1 MASVLFEWD
10 FNEFNNLVKGSDKDD
25 GVQLSLKY
33 AKKEWKILE
42 SGCGSGRVV
51 KYFQDKGYNIE
62 GVELHKETVEKVN
75 ALYPELK
82 VWREDATK
90 VSRPDDSYDMVLSY
104 GVIEHF
110 IEGPTAILKEMLRLM
125 KPGGIAI
132 ITVPSV
138 NHVRA
143 KKYKKGPGDLYYKW
157 PSAEK
162 FFEYRLL
169 PEEFES
175 TITGAGYKIVE
186 SLPISHMDG
195 MYHEKLAEIKYANT
209 QFYPSDECIR
219 LNEEYKKI
227 PFYHN
232 HMHAIVATK

>member
-10 FNEFNNLVKGSDKDD
+10 FNEFDNLVKGSDLDD

-33 AKKEWKILE
+33 AKKGWKILE
-42 SGCGSGRVV
+42 SGCGSGRAV
-51 KYFQDKGYNIE
+51 KYFQDKGFDIE
-62 GVELHKETVEKVN
+62 GVELHAETVTKVN
-75 ALYPELK
+75 ALYPELRI
-82 VWREDATK
+82 WREDATR
-90 VSRPDDSYDMVLSY
+90 VSRPDETYDMILSY

-110 IEGPTAILKEMLRLM
+110 IEGPAAILKEMHRLL
-125 KPGGIAI
+125 KKGGIAI

-138 NHVRA
+138 NKVRQ
-143 KKYKKGPGDLYYKW
+143 KKYVKRPGDLYYKW

-175 TITGAGYKIVE
+175 TIKGAGFQIVE

-195 MYHEKLAEIKYANT
+195 MYHEKLAPIEYAHA
-209 QFYPSDECIR
+209 QFFPSPECIR

-232 HMHAIVATK
+232 HMHAIVATR